1 MGHQWLLS
9 FSHSRHACLIQAYV
23 SNRYVWLADQQG
35 QGLLVPDFLQSR
47 VSPCITHRMGAT
59 SRMGEV
65 DVFLNYL
72 AVNFFTGLRELHHEY
87 PFLKIFCSSIWSR
100 FVMHQGVGILCSHGI
115 IYRGFQE
122 GGRLF
127 LFFSLSIWQTILLMF
142 FTSFYWLITNLLQC
156 VVKALHETA
165 AEMTLRLHHLS
176 DTVDNYVRFIMRKLE
191 AVKTD
196 LENLVMISEFYVC
209 CLYNSKASFFLFY
222 CKIRYNH

>member
-1 MGHQWLLS
+1 MGHQWLFS

-59 SRMGEV
+59 SGMGEV

-72 AVNFFTGLRELHHEY
+72 AVILFYRTPWITSWIL
-87 PFLKIFCSSIWSR
+87 FLKIFCSSIWSR

-122 GGRLF
+122 GALVFIFFFINLANNLVNVFYFF
-127 LFFSLSIWQTILLMF
+127 LN
-142 FTSFYWLITNLLQC
+142 WLITNLLQC
-156 VVKALHETA
+156 LVKALHETA

-209 CLYNSKASFFLFY
+209 CLYNSVFY
-222 CKIRYNH
+222 FIAKFDTTTNL